1 MLTMLLCW
9 GVILATGALWLMWLA
24 ELVSP
29 EAFLLGF
36 CAVFFA
42 LDALLLRWVKTT
54 GAERFSHLS

>member
-9 GVILATGALWLMWLA
+9 GVILAAGAPCLMWLA
-24 ELVSP
+24 GLVSP

>member
-1 MLTMLLCW
+1 M
-9 GVILATGALWLMWLA
+9 LATGALGLMWLA
-24 ELVSP
+24 ELVSA